1 MRKCILMYADQVRE
15 PKQRLTITVE
25 PTLVEAGQL
34 AVERGEADSMSAWVN
49 DALADRVRLDQK
61 RRLLAAAI
69 ADYELEFGEITP
81 DEIETQRRSDRE
93 NATIVRGATTHGAAP
108 LA

>member
-1 MRKCILMYADQVRE
+1 MYDDLMRE

-25 PTLVEAGQL
+25 PALVEAGQL

-49 DALADRVRLDQK
+49 DALVDRARLDEK

-69 ADYELEFGEITP
+69 ADYELEFGEITA
-81 DEIETQRRSDRE
+81 DEIEAQRRHDRE
-93 NATIVRGATTHGAAP
+93 HSTIVRGSTKQNAERSA
-108 LA
+108 

>member
-1 MRKCILMYADQVRE
+1 MRE

-25 PTLVEAGQL
+25 PSLVEAGQL

-49 DALADRVRLDQK
+49 AALTDRVRVDEK

-69 ADYELEFGEITP
+69 ADYELEFGEITA
-81 DEIETQRRSDRE
+81 DEIEAQRRHDRQ
-93 NATIVRGATTHGAAP
+93 NATIVRGSTADTAART
-108 LA
+108 A